1 MEKNKMNRKILT
13 LTLIL
18 GLLTATALAVYAE
31 TATVVISGGSLSF
44 SPANITLSGVTLDGT
59 DQTSTSAY
67 TANTWTAVDGRG
79 TGAGWN
85 VTIDSTDFSDGGTK
99 SIDISTAG
107 SEFKIQLTNITVT
120 AGSAAPTSSVTSLTT
135 IPTNPAAAL
144 KFLSAANDGTAMG
157 TYSVEPNFEL
167 GILAET
173 YVGTGTYTA
182 TVVVTA
188 ASGP

>member
-1 MEKNKMNRKILT
+1 MNRKILT

-31 TATVVISGGSLSF
+31 TASVTISGGALSET
-44 SPANITLSGVTLDGT
+44 ADDVTLSGVTLDGT

-144 KFLSAANDGTAMG
+144 KFLSAASSGGVGMG
-157 TYSVEPNFEL
+157 KYSLQPNFEL
-167 GILAET
+167 GVAAET
-173 YVGTGTYTA
+173 YAASYTA
-182 TVVVTA
+182 TLVITA
-188 ASGP
+188 STGP